1 MLFKIGCLKIKLTKL
16 QEIEDFY
23 KLLKY
28 IYLQPQLNIL
38 TFFLIFEKKNFIA
51 LDIYKGLM
59 YTNNFLTQKIKSR

>member
-38 TFFLIFEKKNFIA
+38 TFFFNIWKKYFIA
-51 LDIYKGLM
+51 LYIYKGLM
-59 YTNNFLTQKIKSR
+59 YTNNFQQRK